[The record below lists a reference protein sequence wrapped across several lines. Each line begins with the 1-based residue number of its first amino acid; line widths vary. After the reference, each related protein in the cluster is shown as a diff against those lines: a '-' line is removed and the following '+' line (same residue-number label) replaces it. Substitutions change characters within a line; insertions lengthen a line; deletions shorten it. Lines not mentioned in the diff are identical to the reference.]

1 MNRSLAVKAQAKGEI
16 MSHRQLTGVSL
27 AALLGAGTLFVAV
40 TGAQAG
46 MSPAPVRTNSSVQVV
61 DCAVGA
67 HIGPLGGCILGTDD
81 RPVVVEHRSADAP
94 DVRNDPG
101 CTTKSIQRT
110 DDAGNTE
117 TKTKTNC

>member
-1 MNRSLAVKAQAKGEI
+1 

-46 MSPAPVRTNSSVQVV
+46 MSPIPLRTTSSVQVV

-67 HIGPLGGCILGTDD
+67 HVGPLGGCILGTDD
-81 RPVVVEHRSADAP
+81 RPPVVVEHRSADAP
-94 DVRNDPG
+94 VRDEPG